1 MNATLSQVLSAEE
14 QAQRA
19 VAVEQSKAQSL
30 ATHAARSALRRAQFA
45 EDARVADRFR
55 DIMFAQFSP
64 DTAKLKQLA
73 AEHRRL
79 IEARTKLSPAPSQ
92 LRGDRLSPPTAAAA
106 VTRGP
111 PYDETYVTHG
121 QGTETADKNT
131 GAYELRV
138 QSIGNGHQ
146 TVGAGI
152 GFWFSSGPGNP
163 AQRFTA
169 VLEFEDDWW
178 DKATG
183 YVAHNDGRTWLTV
196 WGMAENGWVS
206 TSANQTPTWSD
217 GVGWTEA
224 HQNSERGTANLVTFF
239 NARPNS
245 GYFCWVQSAADAY
258 ADSGVFGDA
267 FSSIHIS
274 NRLAFATFD

>member
-1 MNATLSQVLSAEE
+1 MNGAPSQDLSAEE
-14 QAQRA
+14 RAQRA
-19 VAVEQSKAQSL
+19 TAAEQSKAQSL
-30 ATHAARSALRRAQFA
+30 AAHAARSAMRRAQFA

-64 DTAKLKQLA
+64 DAAKLKQLA

-79 IEARTKLSPAPSQ
+79 IEARTQLSPAPSQ

-121 QGTETADKNT
+121 QGAETADKNT

-152 GFWFSSGPGNP
+152 GFWFASGSGNP

-169 VLEFEDDWW
+169 VPNLRTTGGTRRPGTSRTMTRAYGFRFGAWPKTAGSRRAPIRLRRGAMAW
-178 DKATG
+178 AGRKPIRTVKA
-183 YVAHNDGRTWLTV
+183 
-196 WGMAENGWVS
+196 EP
-206 TSANQTPTWSD
+206 PTWSPSSMH
-217 GVGWTEA
+217 GP
-224 HQNSERGTANLVTFF
+224 TA
-239 NARPNS
+239 PI
-245 GYFCWVQSAADAY
+245 SAGFSRRRTHTPIAAY
-258 ADSGVFGDA
+258 S
-267 FSSIHIS
+267 
-274 NRLAFATFD
+274 ATPSHRST